1 MMKFFSK
8 ILLFSAGLLFVSAL
22 SGQSKTAIA
31 SYSERQLKLF
41 PLIFSDPTAARKEIA
56 LIMKDGVNMP
66 DTVQSM
72 NWNLMGV
79 YFGAINKLDSALYA
93 FEKSLTMLP
102 ESHWRKSGR
111 YQNMAIIYRKK
122 KDLNKGIEM
131 LQLAESGAKVYGDS
145 VMLATI
151 YGEKSSLYATQQ
163 MYNLAIDHL
172 LISIQM
178 MERNPKAPLL
188 NLYKEKQKL
197 GNLYFKLGNTAF
209 AVKIYREILP
219 FFKKEGAKDTYYFS
233 LVNLGDFLLHENK
246 LGEAEQALKEGMAG
260 LDSFPNT
267 EYQIQVRERLAAL
280 FVKQGK
286 QADAGK
292 YYREV
297 FNKALETGS
306 PKLIYYATELA
317 FFLKAQKDQKSLNDL
332 LSRISGIEKF
342 QDYLNAA
349 SQEEKIRYYLFLG
362 ETYEQLGDFSNSTFA
377 FKKAYA
383 ERDSLYKLYDL
394 YSAREIQAKYQNEMQ
409 QKENELLSQKNRIQ
423 LMMLF
428 ISIIILV
435 VLIIAFLWGISY
447 SRSKERI
454 NKLHFEALAREKKLL
469 SDKLATE
476 MELTNLREKII
487 AEQKNDL
494 MVKNMENARLNQQ
507 IKELLQVNNSEIVS
521 ENAKFQTNL
530 ERNDEY
536 WKDIILKF
544 QLVNPDFVQK
554 LKSFSQEL
562 TKGDIEFCSMVR
574 MNLSNKEIA
583 SLLNISLESVR
594 TKKYR
599 LMKKLNLSESLDFY
613 NWILT
618 L

>member
-1 MMKFFSK
+1 MMNFFYK

-31 SYSERQLKLF
+31 SYSERQLKIF

-102 ESHWRKSGR
+102 EKHWRKSGR
-111 YQNMAIIYRKK
+111 YQNIAIIYRKK
-122 KDLNKGIEM
+122 KDLNKGLEM
-131 LQLAESGAKVYGDS
+131 LQLAESAAKVYRDS

-317 FFLKAQKDQKSLNDL
+317 FFLKTQKDQNSLNNL
-332 LSRISGIEKF
+332 LSRISGIENI

-409 QKENELLSQKNRIQ
+409 HKENELLSQKNWIQ
-423 LMMLF
+423 QMV
-428 ISIIILV
+428 IIIGIISLI
-435 VLIIAFLWGISY
+435 VLIIAFLWRISY

-469 SDKLATE
+469 SDKLNTE

-487 AEQKNDL
+487 AEQKSDL

-507 IKELLQVNNSEIVS
+507 IKELLQTQSSGMTPENS
-521 ENAKFQTNL
+521 KFQINL
-530 ERNDEY
+530 EKNNEY

-562 TKGDIEFCSMVR
+562 TKGDIEFCSMAR

-583 SLLNISLESVR
+583 TLLNISLESVR

-599 LMKKLNLSESLDFY
+599 LMKKLNLPESLDFY